1 MTTCMCDSSIR
12 EKLSKLAY
20 RHEVKNYV
28 VNKIPNK
35 DINDVILMLESS
47 VWLDVSRKTGMC

>member
-1 MTTCMCDSSIR
+1 MCDSSIR